1 MTTAVNEMSA
11 KGLGMTCVVDTD
23 SRLVGIL
30 TDGDLRRLL
39 LHNERPLQGPVA
51 EAMTKSPVTI
61 APDALAGDALRVLE
75 DRKITALAVADAN
88 LRLVGVLQIHD
99 LWRTQLF

>member
-1 MTTAVNEMSA
+1 
-11 KGLGMTCVVDTD
+11 
-23 SRLVGIL
+23 
-30 TDGDLRRLL
+30 
-39 LHNERPLQGPVA
+39 
-51 EAMTKSPVTI
+51 VTI